1 MATMKSSVYSILLCL
16 LCLVAA
22 VSAFAPQPVRFSVGR
37 TILALSDDE
46 SASSQ
51 ASEESKPPV
60 KVACPDCD
68 LCDGSGRYV
77 YTCLVRMTIKYYR
90 VLWS

>member
-16 LCLVAA
+16 LCFVAA
-22 VSAFAPQPVRFSVGR
+22 GSAFSPHPVRFSVGR
-37 TILALSDDE
+37 TILALSDE

-77 YTCLVRMTIKYYR
+77 YSRLFRITEALQSIME
-90 VLWS
+90 LA